1 MKVCKECST
10 EFEPVN
16 QKGSEQ
22 IYCSRKCAT
31 KAANKRRIEKLVNS
45 AIQQQEPQQ
54 QEQTE
59 PERNENFESGNFQRE
74 RVGRVT
80 PERRDTTVSDMA
92 YIEKFYEA
100 KIELNLYKLKTENL
114 ENKVRELEKTIFDLN
129 SEIDQL
135 EQEEEGNDF
144 MAGITSQ
151 FKKDP
156 ITTVNMAT
164 AIFENIF
171 KKNKK

>member
-1 MKVCKECST
+1 MKVCKECSV

-45 AIQQQEPQQ
+45 AIQKQEPEENQQPDQQ
-54 QEQTE
+54 Q
-59 PERNENFESGNFQRE
+59 NENFESGDIQRQ

-80 PERRDTTVSDMA
+80 PERRDYAVNDMA

-114 ENKVRELEKTIFDLN
+114 ENKVKELEREIFDLN
-129 SEIDQL
+129 SQIDEL
-135 EQEEEGNDF
+135 EKDENENDF
-144 MAGITSQ
+144 MAGITNQ

-156 ITTVNMAT
+156 VTTVNMAT

-171 KKNKK
+171 KKPKK